1 MSFKKKLHICT
12 FADDRRAD
20 TAITHMIFFITAIL
34 IAMTVV
40 AIMTSNVQSLTSS
53 SASSSKVLSE
63 QLKTD
68 ITIISDP
75 ELIPYDNTTKEYT
88 FYAKNTGRTEL
99 DTEYIDIFVDGL
111 YVYPDELDISL
122 FDQDVLWRPG
132 YLLMINVTV
141 TEPLSNG
148 DHRLLIA
155 AENGKSDSMDF
166 RI

>member
-1 MSFKKKLHICT
+1 
-12 FADDRRAD
+12 
-20 TAITHMIFFITAIL
+20 
-34 IAMTVV
+34 
-40 AIMTSNVQSLTSS
+40 LTSATVS
-53 SASSSKVLSE
+53 NGKVLSE

-75 ELIPYDNTTKEYT
+75 ELIPYDNTTEQYT
-88 FYAKNTGRTEL
+88 FYAKNTGKTEL
-99 DTEYIDIFVDGL
+99 DSEYLDVLIDGL

-132 YLLMINVTV
+132 DLLMINVTV
-141 TEPLSNG
+141 TEPLSDG

-155 AENGKSDSMDF
+155 AENGRSDSMDF

>member
-1 MSFKKKLHICT
+1 MAFKKKLHICT
-12 FADDRRAD
+12 FADDRRAE

-34 IAMTVV
+34 LAMTVV
-40 AIMTSNVQSLTSS
+40 AVMTSNVQSLTSATVS
-53 SASSSKVLSE
+53 NGKVLSE

-75 ELIPYDNTTKEYT
+75 ELIPYDTTMEQYT
-88 FYAKNTGRTEL
+88 FYAKNTGKTEL
-99 DTEYIDIFVDGL
+99 DSEYLDVLIDGL

-132 YLLMINVTV
+132 DLLMINVTV
-141 TEPLSNG
+141 TEPLSDG

-155 AENGKSDSMDF
+155 AENGRSDSMDF